1 MALVYL
7 WSIISSTVVSKNDF
21 EMNCLLNSFTTLV
34 HDGVVEKRQLNR
46 GKTGSQNS
54 RPDRREGICLVIIFF
69 VFLVLPTPVGYVG
82 NHYQDGQ
89 YHIKHNVKHVNFNR
103 LGYRWRIHVGCLR
116 VCNDISEQENE

>member
-46 GKTGSQNS
+46 GKTGSQN
-54 RPDRREGICLVIIFF
+54 
-69 VFLVLPTPVGYVG
+69 
-82 NHYQDGQ
+82 
-89 YHIKHNVKHVNFNR
+89 
-103 LGYRWRIHVGCLR
+103 
-116 VCNDISEQENE
+116 